1 MKKNKESINVIFVLM
16 FMVISHCLFAQ
27 HHHKRDHEHVAGI
40 VYEQP
45 VDEAEEELVPLAGA
59 SVYWLGTTM
68 GTITDSQGRFD
79 IHPHDNLPHRLVISF
94 VGFKNDTIFI
104 EQDDAFVEVIL
115 QQSQDLDEVIVSARK
130 PGAHVS
136 GFEPIHTEVITSAE
150 FQRAACCNL
159 SEAFET
165 SASIDVE
172 YTDAVSGAQQ
182 IKLLGL
188 AGTYSQLLNENFP
201 MIRGLGEPF
210 GLSYVPG
217 PWMESIYIS
226 KGSASV
232 VNGYESIT
240 GQINVEL
247 KKPETSEKLFYNLYV
262 NDFGRL
268 ESSLNTSVDITDD
281 FRTMVLLHG
290 EYLNNPVDHNNN
302 SFADHPLV
310 QKINF
315 MNRYRYDIHGVMESQ
330 FGVRVMK
337 EDRSGGQVGY
347 LNGGKNGIGHYYG
360 FGSNTTRYEL
370 FAKTGF
376 FLQNQP
382 HGSIGTI
389 FSYSH
394 HDHQSYYGLNDY
406 DGNQNTFYA
415 NIIYENIIRTTDHKI
430 NTGISYIYDDYDEM
444 FNDSVFAREESV
456 PGVFA
461 EYTYSYLD
469 RLTAIAGIRADF
481 HNIYNTFITPR
492 LHLRYNIT
500 ESTTLRLSAGKGYRV
515 PNLIAENTGL
525 LVSARQIHVQEE
537 IKPEEA
543 WNYGA
548 TLTQNFDIFGN
559 EATFSVEYFRTDF
572 VNQLIVDIDNEPF
585 TALFYN
591 LDGKSYSNSYQAE
604 LAFEPLSRF
613 EITVAYRHTD
623 VKQTIGEELVRK
635 PFVNLYRGLLA
646 GSYATANNKWQ
657 FDLTAQFNGPGRI
670 PELDENPEAFDFPD
684 ESPFYTILLG
694 QVTYR
699 FNRFDIYLGGD
710 NLANYRQSNP
720 IIASHDPFSE
730 NFDGSMIWG
739 PVSGRMFYLGLKYE
753 LSNLQPP
760 YQIK

>member
-1 MKKNKESINVIFVLM
+1 MSSLIKIINLFFILFVIAGNNLIGQRNTDHDHTH
-16 FMVISHCLFAQ
+16 ISG
-27 HHHKRDHEHVAGI
+27 V

-45 VDEAEEELVPLAGA
+45 ANDEKGKLVPLAGA
-59 SVYWLGTTM
+59 SIYWLDTLLGTV
-68 GTITDSQGRFD
+68 TDTAGKFD
-79 IHPHDNLPHRLVISF
+79 IHPYDNLPHRLVISF
-94 VGFKNDTIFI
+94 VGFRSDTLLVERGDI
-104 EQDDAFVEVIL
+104 FVEVFL
-115 QQSQDLDEVIVSARK
+115 QPFEDLDEVVVSARK
-130 PGAHVS
+130 AGAHIS
-136 GFEPIHTEVITSAE
+136 AFEPIHTEVITSAE

-159 SEAFET
+159 SEAFES

-232 VNGYESIT
+232 INGYESIT

-247 KKPETSEKLFYNLYV
+247 KKPETSEKLFFNLYA

-268 ESSLNTSVDITDD
+268 ESSLNASVDIADN

-302 SFADHPLV
+302 SFADHPLI

-315 MNRYRYDIHGVMESQ
+315 MNRYRYDVHGVMESQ

-337 EDRSGGQVGY
+337 EDRSGGQIGY
-347 LNGGKNGIGHYYG
+347 LNGGENNIDHYYG
-360 FGSNTTRYEL
+360 FNNNTTRYEL

-376 FLQNQP
+376 FLRNQP

-389 FSYSH
+389 FSYSY
-394 HDHQSYYGLNDY
+394 HDHESYYGLNNY

-415 NIIYENIIRTTDHKI
+415 NIIYENIIGSTDHKI
-430 NTGISYIYDDYDEM
+430 NSGVSYIYDDYDEI
-444 FNDSVFAREESV
+444 FNDSVFSRRESV

-461 EYTYSYLD
+461 EYTYSYPD
-469 RLTAIAGIRADF
+469 RLTAIAGIRVDF
-481 HNIYNTFITPR
+481 HNIYNTFVTPR
-492 LHLRYNIT
+492 LHVRYDLA
-500 ESTTLRLSAGKGYRV
+500 EGTTFRASAGKGYRV

-525 LVSARQIHVQEE
+525 LVSSRQIVVLED

-548 TLTQNFDIFGN
+548 TLTQKFDLFGN
-559 EATFSVEYFRTDF
+559 EATFIMEYFRTDF
-572 VNQLIVDIDNEPF
+572 VNQLIVNIDDDPF

-591 LDGKSYSNSYQAE
+591 LDGRSYSNSYQAE
-604 LAFEPLSRF
+604 LSFEPLSRF
-613 EITVAYRHTD
+613 EVTAAYRYTD
-623 VKQTIGEELVRK
+623 VKQTIGEELIRK
-635 PFVNLYRGLLA
+635 PFVNLYRGLLT
-646 GSYATANNKWQ
+646 GSYATANNQWQ

-684 ESPFYTILLG
+684 KSPFYAILLG

-699 FNRFDIYLGGD
+699 FNRFDIYLGGE
-710 NLANYRQSNP
+710 NLTNYRQANP
-720 IIASHDPFSE
+720 IIASQDPFSE

-739 PVSGRMFYLGLKYE
+739 PVSGRMFYLGLRYE
-753 LSNLQPP
+753 
-760 YQIK
+760 I